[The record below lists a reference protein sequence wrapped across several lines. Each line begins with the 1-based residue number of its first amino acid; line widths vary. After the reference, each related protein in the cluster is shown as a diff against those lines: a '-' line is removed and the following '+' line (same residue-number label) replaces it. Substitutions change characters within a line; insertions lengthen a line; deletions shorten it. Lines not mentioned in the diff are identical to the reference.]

1 MIVGSLLLILVAV
14 TLLVLG
20 LASGSSGLLIS
31 SIAASLLAAVALVVG
46 TRQATAARGGVDFTD
61 DARFSDDEL
70 NPRAGGEGDG
80 KPRRR
85 RPPTNTRMA
94 GSMRDDAADPFGNA
108 GPVLTDP
115 VEVTVPAQ
123 GARRRSSSDDTGWR
137 QPTGTSAASGFGPA
151 SGGES
156 GGDAVPPDEPA
167 VQQVAAA
174 DAARVARLAAD
185 VHVVDGRPRYHLP
198 DCVHLRGRESERLP
212 VGEAVESGFTPCAR
226 CEPDT
231 ALLADARRR

>member
-1 MIVGSLLLILVAV
+1 VIVGSLLLILVAV

-70 NPRAGGEGDG
+70 NPRAGEGEG

-123 GARRRSSSDDTGWR
+123 GARRRGPSDDTGWR
-137 QPTGTSAASGFGPA
+137 QPTGASAASGFGPA

-156 GGDAVPPDEPA
+156 GGDAVPADEPA